1 MKNSPRELTSEWF
14 LWYGLHLGL
23 SYREAM
29 AIPLS
34 LLLDIIA
41 VEQIKMEGF
50 EYVGSLKEQQMQA
63 LDFLSLQ

>member
-1 MKNSPRELTSEWF
+1 
-14 LWYGLHLGL
+14 
-23 SYREAM
+23 M

-50 EYVGSLKEQQMQA
+50 EYVKNLREQQIEA
-63 LDFLSLQ
+63 LEFLSLR